1 MSKLTAN
8 QLHFMKLTRRDRGAD
23 GWTVV
28 SKQVASFI
36 QRPKPS
42 HGRTILPPPDL
53 AIYEPLPDGSARARL
68 TAKGD
73 ALAEYLITEQAT

>member
-28 SKQVASFI
+28 SKQVVAGI
-36 QRPKPS
+36 RAARPDP
-42 HGRTILPPPDL
+42 GRTILPPPDL
-53 AIYEPLPDGSARARL
+53 VIYEPLPDGSARARL
-68 TAKGD
+68 TTKGET
-73 ALAEYLITEQAT
+73 LAEYLITEQTV